1 MQQYH
6 LSVDSLTNNF
16 LETLKEQYPHAQLDI
31 RVETTTTF
39 EGLTEKEFWKI
50 IACFD
55 WSDSENDESVIEKA
69 IQVLSEKP
77 VRFIYEFQD
86 ILSEKLFALD
96 TLAHAENTG
105 ENAWQGKNADFS
117 ADEFLYARCCVV
129 ANGENFYKKVL
140 HQPDLM
146 PKDLTFESLL
156 TLAHKAYMTKT
167 GKQFRYVP
175 THNIETF
182 SNSNGWIS
190 PKNTI

>member
-1 MQQYH
+1 MMQQYH

-55 WSDSENDESVIEKA
+55 WSDSENDKSVIEKA

-105 ENAWQGKNADFS
+105 DNAWEGGNADFS

-129 ANGENFYKKVL
+129 ANGKDFYKKVL

-156 TLAHKAYMTKT
+156 SLASKSYLKTKME
-167 GKQFRYVP
+167 P
-175 THNIETF
+175 NI
-182 SNSNGWIS
+182 
-190 PKNTI
+190 